1 MEFKEITL
9 TQAIELLIKES
20 QDVFLQK
27 EEDLL
32 QVTSIEVHNIGDIY
46 IITQLFNDDK
56 EFYSAKENIKLYE
69 RKK

>member
-1 MEFKEITL
+1 MKFKEITL

-32 QVTSIEVHNIGDIY
+32 QVISIEVHNIGEIY

-56 EFYSAKENIKLYE
+56 EFYSTKENIKLYE

>member
-32 QVTSIEVHNIGDIY
+32 QVTSIEVHNIGDIC

-56 EFYSAKENIKLYE
+56 EFYNAKENIKLYE

>member
-32 QVTSIEVHNIGDIY
+32 QVISIEVHNIGEIY

-56 EFYSAKENIKLYE
+56 EFYSTKENIKLYE

>member
-32 QVTSIEVHNIGDIY
+32 QVISIEVHNIGEIY

-56 EFYSAKENIKLYE
+56 EIYSTKENIKLYE